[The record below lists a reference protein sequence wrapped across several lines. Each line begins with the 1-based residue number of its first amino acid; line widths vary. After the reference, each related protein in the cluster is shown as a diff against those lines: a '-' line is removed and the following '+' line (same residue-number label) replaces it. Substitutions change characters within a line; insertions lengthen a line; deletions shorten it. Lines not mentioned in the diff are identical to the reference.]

1 MKCAIAQRQFAIIML
16 KAPPLPFPFPDTPP
30 VSPDLEAPGK
40 APTTPRTPR
49 KPKEPRKAA
58 CRNSKGDSAIFRFE
72 FESSSLQDTPTL
84 KIRVTTRGRS
94 LLKARRRLWRRE
106 YEPLDFVDL
115 DILPRKQRCA
125 HIDRSLCAD
134 DHGTDADDELEG
146 RASYLSPPHSPDS
159 PITNPDNQ
167 DNGSDCVTINNTHRV
182 SNERKEKI
190 VPKMKTCASCKT
202 KKTPLWRDSE
212 DGTPYCN
219 ACGIRFKKY
228 RIRCSVCLYIPRKDE
243 KVSNCCCICGSRLV
257 HCRVG
262 GR

>member
-1 MKCAIAQRQFAIIML
+1 ML

-30 VSPDLEAPGK
+30 VSPELEAQESPQTV
-40 APTTPRTPR
+40 PTTPRTLTPR
-49 KPKEPRKAA
+49 KPKEPQKAA
-58 CRNSKGDSAIFRFE
+58 RRDSKGDSAIFKFQ
-72 FESSSLQDTPTL
+72 FESSSLQETPTL

-106 YEPLDFVDL
+106 YEPLDFVEL
-115 DILPRKQRCA
+115 DTLPRKRRCGPA
-125 HIDRSLCAD
+125 IGRTFCAD
-134 DHGTDADDELEG
+134 GTEADDEMEG
-146 RASYLSPPHSPDS
+146 GASYRLSPPHSPDS
-159 PITNPDNQ
+159 PTLNPDNQ
-167 DNGSDCVTINNTHRV
+167 DNESDCTNISIQRP
-182 SNERKEKI
+182 SSERKEKM

-212 DGTPYCN
+212 DGTPNCN

-228 RIRCSVCLYIPRKDE
+228 RIRCSMCLYIPRKDE
-243 KVSNCCCICGSRLV
+243 KISNSNCCCICGARLV